1 MASYGNDLLKGVTEM
16 SFNGILIAVVT
27 FFLIGLFHPIVIKC
41 EYYFSDKVWPV
52 FFVIG
57 LIMLAVSCFFKNI
70 FISCIFGVIGCSCLW
85 SVFELKEQKKRV
97 EKGWFPKNK
106 KRK

>member
-57 LIMLAVSCFFKNI
+57 LIMLAVSCFFNNI
-70 FISCIFGVIGCSCLW
+70 FNSCIFGVIGCSCLCI
-85 SVFELKEQKKRV
+85 FELKEQKKRV

>member
-57 LIMLAVSCFFKNI
+57 LIKV
-70 FISCIFGVIGCSCLW
+70 
-85 SVFELKEQKKRV
+85 ELDT
-97 EKGWFPKNK
+97 
-106 KRK
+106 